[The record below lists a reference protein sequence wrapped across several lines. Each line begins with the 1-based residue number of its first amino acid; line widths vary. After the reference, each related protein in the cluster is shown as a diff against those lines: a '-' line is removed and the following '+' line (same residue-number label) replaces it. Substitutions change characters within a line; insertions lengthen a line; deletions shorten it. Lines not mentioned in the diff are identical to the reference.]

1 MKKHNPYQ
9 TKPSHMRSWR
19 INKRFAAILSLAL
32 LAVVAVGGTIA
43 WLMDSTSEVKNTFDP
58 AQVSCEVDE
67 SFDKQAKK
75 DVRVKN
81 TSDIDAYI
89 RVALVAA
96 WVDEDSHIAAV
107 TPVQGTDY
115 ALTLDAA
122 FSDNWFMHDGYYYCK
137 TAVAPGEY
145 TPLLIDRCVPLRD
158 NDGLQLELQ
167 VISSAIQAQPATTV
181 ASVWPV
187 TVDGSGVLSAAQ

>member
-1 MKKHNPYQ
+1 MKKQNPY
-9 TKPSHMRSWR
+9 TPKPSHMRGWR
-19 INKRFAAILSLAL
+19 TSKQFTAIFSLAL
-32 LAVVAVGGTIA
+32 LAAVTVGGAIA
-43 WLMDSTSEVKNTFDP
+43 WLVDRTLEVKNTFDP
-58 AQVSCEVDE
+58 AQVSCEVAE
-67 SFDKQAKK
+67 SFDEQIKE

-89 RVALVAA
+89 RVALVAS
-96 WVDEDSHIAAV
+96 WVDQDSHIAAM

-115 ALTLDAA
+115 MLTLDAA
-122 FSDNWFMHDGYYYCK
+122 FADNWFVHDGYYYCK
-137 TAVAPGEY
+137 TAIAPGEY